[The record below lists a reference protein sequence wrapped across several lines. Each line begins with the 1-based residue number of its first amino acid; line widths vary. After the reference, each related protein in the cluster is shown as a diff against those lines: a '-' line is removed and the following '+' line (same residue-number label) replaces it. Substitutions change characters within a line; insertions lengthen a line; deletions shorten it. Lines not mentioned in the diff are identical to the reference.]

1 MNQFL
6 LSLFESFPLIA
17 LIGIIGLFLIV
28 LGKGADL
35 LIDQAV
41 ILSGYLKIPKA
52 IMGATIISLGTTL
65 PELSVSTMAAIGGNP
80 GLALG
85 NAVGSIITNSALIIG
100 LSAMIKP
107 ININPKSIHVQGW
120 IKLGVAGLLVLFSMP
135 FFAPDSIGKIS
146 QIGGFIF
153 VIMLVSYLYWSYK
166 ESKRYSALEEESPD
180 EEDSNNLVIKKLF
193 LIFVGMGIVI
203 FSSKVLIPAVEVSA
217 IRVGIPQA
225 VIAATLVAFGTSLPE
240 LTTSIKAVLKGYGEL
255 AVGNIIG
262 ANILNV
268 LFVVG
273 VSAAVTPSG
282 LLVPEMFYKVHFP
295 AMVLIL
301 ILFKIFTSGKS
312 ASESTTIKRG
322 QGILLFVIYIMY
334 LAANLSIAA

>member
-1 MNQFL
+1 MNEFL
-6 LSLFESFPLIA
+6 LSLFESFPLIVLLA
-17 LIGIIGLFLIV
+17 IIGLFLLS
-28 LGKGADL
+28 LGKGADI

-85 NAVGSIITNSALIIG
+85 NAVGSIITNAALIIG
-100 LSAMIKP
+100 LSAMIRP
-107 ININPKSIHVQGW
+107 IDIDPKNIKVQSW
-120 IKLGVAGLLVLFSMP
+120 VKLGAASLLVLFSLP
-135 FFAPDSIGKIS
+135 FFASDDIGKIP

-153 VIMLVSYLYWSYK
+153 VGMLVIYLYWSYK
-166 ESKRYSALEEESPD
+166 ESKRYAFMEEENLEENVTNKMVVE
-180 EEDSNNLVIKKLF
+180 KLL
-193 LIFVGMGIVI
+193 LIIVGMVIVI
-203 FSSKVLIPAVEVSA
+203 FSSKVLIPAVEISA

-255 AVGNIIG
+255 AVGNIVG
-262 ANILNV
+262 ANILNI
-268 LFVVG
+268 LFVIG
-273 VSAAVTPSG
+273 VSAAVTPRG
-282 LLVPEMFYKVHFP
+282 LLVPEIFYRVHFP

-301 ILFKIFTSGKS
+301 ILFKLFTSKK
-312 ASESTTIKRG
+312 ATIIGRR
-322 QGILLFVIYIMY
+322 QGFLLFVIYLLY
-334 LAANLSIAA
+334 LGANLAIKA

>member
-1 MNQFL
+1 MNQLL

-17 LIGIIGLFLIV
+17 LIGIIALFLLL

-65 PELSVSTMAAIGGNP
+65 PELSVSTMAAIAGNP

-85 NAVGSIITNSALIIG
+85 NAVGSIITNAALIIG
-100 LSAMIKP
+100 LAALITP
-107 ININPKSIHVQGW
+107 IHINPNNIKVQSW
-120 IKLGVAGLLVLFSMP
+120 VELGAAGLLIVFSMP
-135 FFAPDSIGKIS
+135 FLARNSIGKVS
-146 QIGGFIF
+146 QLAGFLFI
-153 VIMLVSYLYWSYK
+153 VILIIYLYWSYK
-166 ESKRYSALEEESPD
+166 ESKRYALMEEENSD
-180 EEDSNNLVIKKLF
+180 EEVSKVQVIKKLL
-193 LIFVGMGIVI
+193 LIFTGMGIVI
-203 FSSKVLIPAVEVSA
+203 LSSKVLIPAVEISA
-217 IRVGIPQA
+217 VRVGIPQA

-268 LFVVG
+268 LFVTG

-282 LLVPEMFYKVHFP
+282 LIVPDMFYRIHFP
-295 AMVLIL
+295 TMALIL
-301 ILFKIFTSGKS
+301 ILFKIFTSNK
-312 ASESTTIKRG
+312 ATIINRK
-322 QGILLFVIYIMY
+322 QGIVLFVIYLAY
-334 LAANLSIAA
+334 LVANLSIAG

>member
-1 MNQFL
+1 MDQFL
-6 LSLFESFPLIA
+6 LNLFEAFPLLA
-17 LIGIIGLFLIV
+17 LIGIIALFLLI

-85 NAVGSIITNSALIIG
+85 NAVGSIITNAALIIG
-100 LSAMIKP
+100 LAALITP
-107 ININPKSIHVQGW
+107 IHINPKNISVQSFVE
-120 IKLGVAGLLVLFSMP
+120 LGAGGLLILLSMP
-135 FFAPDSIGKIS
+135 FLARDSVGKVS
-146 QIGGFIF
+146 QIAGFLF
-153 VIMLVSYLYWSYK
+153 VIILVFYLYWSYK
-166 ESKRYSALEEESPD
+166 ESKRYALLEEDDTNEIISKGK
-180 EEDSNNLVIKKLF
+180 VIKKLF
-193 LIFVGMGIVI
+193 LIFIGMALVI
-203 FSSKVLIPAVEVSA
+203 LSSKVLIPAVEVSA

-268 LFVVG
+268 LFVIG
-273 VSAAVTPSG
+273 VSAAVTPRG
-282 LLVPEMFYKVHFP
+282 LLVPDLFYKVHFP
-295 AMVLIL
+295 TMALIL
-301 ILFKIFTSGKS
+301 ILFKIFTSNKATIINRKQGS
-312 ASESTTIKRG
+312 A
-322 QGILLFVIYIMY
+322 LLLIYLVY
-334 LAANLSIAA
+334 LVANLYV